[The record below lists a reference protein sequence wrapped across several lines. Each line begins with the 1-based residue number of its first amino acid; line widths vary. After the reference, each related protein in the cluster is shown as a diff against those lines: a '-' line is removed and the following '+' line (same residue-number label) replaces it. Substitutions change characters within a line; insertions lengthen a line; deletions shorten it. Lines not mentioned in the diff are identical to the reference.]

1 VVGSVILEM
10 FFVYSTA
17 KATLLVE
24 AIGRANKAAAII
36 TETAIVVVVKIAPK
50 AVFFIDRL
58 YDYEHITRA
67 TNSICG
73 I

>member
-1 VVGSVILEM
+1 MTVVGSVILEM

-24 AIGRANKAAAII
+24 AIGRAIKAAAII

-58 YDYEHITRA
+58 YD
-67 TNSICG
+67 
-73 I
+73 

>member
-1 VVGSVILEM
+1 M

-24 AIGRANKAAAII
+24 AIGRAIKAAAII
-36 TETAIVVVVKIAPK
+36 TETAIVVVVEIAPK

-58 YDYEHITRA
+58 YD
-67 TNSICG
+67 
-73 I
+73 

>member
-1 VVGSVILEM
+1 MVGSVILEM

-24 AIGRANKAAAII
+24 AVGSAIKAAAII

-58 YDYEHITRA
+58 YD
-67 TNSICG
+67 
-73 I
+73 

>member
-24 AIGRANKAAAII
+24 AVGRAIKAAAII

-50 AVFFIDRL
+50 AVFFTDGL
-58 YDYEHITRA
+58 YD
-67 TNSICG
+67 
-73 I
+73 

>member
-1 VVGSVILEM
+1 MVGSVILEM

-24 AIGRANKAAAII
+24 VIGRAIKAAAII
-36 TETAIVVVVKIAPK
+36 TETAIVVVVKITPK

-58 YDYEHITRA
+58 YD
-67 TNSICG
+67 
-73 I
+73 

>member
-1 VVGSVILEM
+1 VDGSVILEL

-24 AIGRANKAAAII
+24 DIGRAIKAAAII
-36 TETAIVVVVKIAPK
+36 TETAIVDVVKIAPK

-58 YDYEHITRA
+58 YD
-67 TNSICG
+67 
-73 I
+73 

>member
-1 VVGSVILEM
+1 LTVVGSVILEM

-24 AIGRANKAAAII
+24 AIGRAIKAAAII

-50 AVFFIDRL
+50 AVFFIDRV
-58 YDYEHITRA
+58 YD
-67 TNSICG
+67 
-73 I
+73 

>member
-1 VVGSVILEM
+1 MVGSGILEK

-24 AIGRANKAAAII
+24 AIGRGIKTAAII

-58 YDYEHITRA
+58 YD
-67 TNSICG
+67 
-73 I
+73 

>member
-1 VVGSVILEM
+1 MTVVGSVILEM

-58 YDYEHITRA
+58 YD
-67 TNSICG
+67 
-73 I
+73 